1 MKKTIFTSI
10 ILLAISIFAM
20 GQSKELAV
28 EKSLLF
34 LENLE
39 NKDFEANSNLMAP
52 SYSDGQFSKKLASSW
67 NYQLG
72 DLGAFRTLKS
82 VKYDKFKD
90 YDLVY
95 LTCAFE
101 KSDYTI
107 KLMYNKRKQITDV
120 YFIPYPPLIPI
131 GSLNS
136 IWVII
141 FIILWELAWKAMGMW
156 HAATNKQLAWFL
168 AIFIVPTAG
177 ILSILYVLFIK
188 PSVKP
193 IKQVKKV

>member
-1 MKKTIFTSI
+1 MKKTIFTIIVLMAMSI
-10 ILLAISIFAM
+10 ITI
-20 GQSKELAV
+20 GQTKDLAV
-28 EKSLLF
+28 ERSLLF

-39 NKDFEANSNLMAP
+39 NNDFEANSNLMAP
-52 SYSDGQFSKKLASSW
+52 SYADGQFSKKLASSW

-72 DLGAFRTLKS
+72 DLGAYKLLKS

-101 KSDYTI
+101 KSDFTI
-107 KLMYNKRKQITDV
+107 KLMFNKRKQITDV
-120 YFIPYPPLIPI
+120 YFIPYPPIIPI
-131 GSLNS
+131 GKLNS

-141 FIILWELAWKAMGMW
+141 FLILWELAWKAMGMW
-156 HAATNKQLAWFL
+156 HAASNKQMGWFL
-168 AIFIVPTAG
+168 AIFIIPTVG

-188 PSVKP
+188 PTV
-193 IKQVKKV
+193 KQVNQE